1 MNYHKYKLPLLILC
15 LIGANAVAQ
24 TDWDE
29 LKASQQKILLPFESS
44 WDGLDETTRK
54 KLIGNTNKWLT
65 MSPEQ
70 RMESK
75 QKLNNFKNLTPE
87 EQEKIKRRINRFKN
101 LTPEERRQLNFAK
114 KRFKNLD
121 PEQRKKIKQRYNQL
135 PPNKKKKAARGF
147 VRKQRDKDFVNR
159 FDINK
164 RPLIRE
170 MHKNFTQP
178 DRVELRK
185 HMMSLPPKERHSLV
199 LVLLEMTIDERSEYI
214 EAL

>member
-1 MNYHKYKLPLLILC
+1 MPLLLLC
-15 LIGANAVAQ
+15 LIGASAFAQ
-24 TDWDE
+24 TNWDE
-29 LKASQQKILLPFESS
+29 LKINQQKILLPFESS
-44 WDGLDETTRK
+44 WGGLDETTRK
-54 KLIGNTNKWLT
+54 SLISNTNKWLT

-75 QKLNNFKNLTPE
+75 QKLNNFKNLAPE

-121 PEQRKKIKQRYNQL
+121 PEQRKKLKQRYNQL
-135 PPNKKKKAARGF
+135 PPNKKKKAVRGF

-170 MHKNFTQP
+170 MQKNFTQLE
-178 DRVELRK
+178 RLELRK
-185 HMMSLPPKERHSLV
+185 HMMSLLPKERHSLV
-199 LVLLEMTIDERSEYI
+199 LVLLEMSISKRTEYI
-214 EAL
+214 DALSLN